1 LSTKV
6 DKTSLLSHF
15 FAPKSSTLKRDLPV
29 DEEKDGEADEEEDM
43 KKEKKEKNDFV
54 LGGKP
59 KTSASPT
66 RGGLPAKK
74 SKSRDTVCG

>member
-1 LSTKV
+1 M
-6 DKTSLLSHF
+6 
-15 FAPKSSTLKRDLPV
+15 
-29 DEEKDGEADEEEDM
+29 DEEKDGEADEEDM
-43 KKEKKEKNDFV
+43 KKVKKERNDFV

>member
-1 LSTKV
+1 
-6 DKTSLLSHF
+6 
-15 FAPKSSTLKRDLPV
+15 V

-43 KKEKKEKNDFV
+43 KKVKKEKNDFV

-66 RGGLPAKK
+66 RGSLPAKK